1 MNLNTRKFL
10 SHLHRVISPRHCH
23 GLCDRQ
29 AIRQSIE
36 IQGAGMGENTLF
48 PPSIN
53 HKKVIVK
60 DIWSAVNSSREP
72 LNATALTSMRNESS
86 RESCRFQLR
95 RRSNTTHERDEVD
108 ELIHPHGDH
117 PFADVY
123 TSHYHDWCIYVCFDS
138 DLLSSSEN
146 SLGPVQRNE
155 NKAETYKHGN

>member
-1 MNLNTRKFL
+1 
-10 SHLHRVISPRHCH
+10 
-23 GLCDRQ
+23 
-29 AIRQSIE
+29 
-36 IQGAGMGENTLF
+36 MGENTLF
-48 PPSIN
+48 PPSTN
-53 HKKVIVK
+53 HKKVIIK

-95 RRSNTTHERDEVD
+95 RRSNTTHKRDEVD

-117 PFADVY
+117 PFTDVY

-138 DLLSSSEN
+138 GLLSSSEN

-155 NKAETYKHGN
+155 NKAKTYKHGN

>member
-29 AIRQSIE
+29 TIRQSIE

-48 PPSIN
+48 PPGTN

-72 LNATALTSMRNESS
+72 LNTTALTSMRNESS

-95 RRSNTTHERDEVD
+95 RRSNTTHELDEVD

-123 TSHYHDWCIYVCFDS
+123 TSHYRD
-138 DLLSSSEN
+138 
-146 SLGPVQRNE
+146 
-155 NKAETYKHGN
+155 